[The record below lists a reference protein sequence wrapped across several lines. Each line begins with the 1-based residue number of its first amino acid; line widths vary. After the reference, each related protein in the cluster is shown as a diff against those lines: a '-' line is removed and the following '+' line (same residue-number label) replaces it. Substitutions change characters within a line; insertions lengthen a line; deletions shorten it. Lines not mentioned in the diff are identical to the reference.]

1 MNNFLYSLFLTMMVM
16 VVLFL
21 TPEKEWEPYVGF
33 GLLVFILC
41 TIRYE
46 LHELKKDK
54 NKKP

>member
-1 MNNFLYSLFLTMMVM
+1 MNNFLYSLFLTSMIML
-16 VVLFL
+16 VLFL
-21 TPEKEWEPYVGF
+21 TPDKEWEPYVKF

-46 LHELKKDK
+46 LHEMKKDK